1 MLSNSTGKNLRWI
14 FKNLSVHGAAL
25 KFKPAHE
32 FIEAPKGVSFH
43 SMQIKYLRSRF
54 EITHVFD
61 TMQICDVLSGE
72 KMLFSNCC
80 LIWPL

>member
-43 SMQIKYLRSRF
+43 SMQIQYLRSRF

-80 LIWPL
+80 LIWPR